1 MAMMTTTSM
10 KSTTMTESV
19 AVSPAL
25 ARHVAPVWT
34 WQQHAFRAMN
44 TDIAVAVYARQAGYG
59 EAVEALFRR
68 NEQCMS
74 RFLPDSDLALLN
86 REPAGSTCVSVE
98 LFDAIEAALW
108 AASVSGGLYDP
119 TILGD
124 LEAAGYD
131 RSFEYVARRASYQW
145 PVAADLAGTPH
156 VTRRRTADYT
166 AVSLERATRQ
176 VSRPAGIRL
185 DLGGM
190 GKGWT
195 VDRAAE
201 LLSGEGPFLVNAG
214 GDLYAHGQPGDRRGW
229 EVLLEHPLATDR
241 WMARLYLDHAGL
253 ATSTVMKRRWQRNGR
268 TAHHLIDPRT
278 GEPAD
283 TDALSVT
290 VVAQRTVLAEIFAKV
305 ALILGATAGLAWLS
319 EADGI
324 EGLIFTADGRIVT
337 TPGLASMIDA
347 VEPAGVRLA

>member
-1 MAMMTTTSM
+1 MAITTSM
-10 KSTTMTESV
+10 KNMTTTEPN
-19 AVSPAL
+19 AASPAL
-25 ARHVAPVWT
+25 ARHGTPDWT

-44 TDIAVAVYARQAGYG
+44 TGIAVAVYARQAGHG

-86 REPAGSTCVSVE
+86 REPAGSTCVSAG
-98 LFDAIEAALW
+98 LFDALEVALW

-131 RSFEYVARRASYQW
+131 RSFEYVARRAGYQW

-166 AVSLERATRQ
+166 AVSLHRPTRQ
-176 VSRPAGIRL
+176 VSRPAGVRL

-214 GDLYAHGQPGDRRGW
+214 GDLYAHGQPGERRGW
-229 EVLLEHPLATDR
+229 EVLLEHPLAADR

-253 ATSTVMKRRWQRNGR
+253 ATSTVMKRRWSHNGR
-268 TAHHLIDPRT
+268 AAHHLIDPRT

-283 TDALSVT
+283 TDAISVT

-305 ALILGATAGLAWLS
+305 ALILGVTAGLAWLA
-319 EADGI
+319 ETDGI
-324 EGLIFTADGRIVT
+324 EGLIYTADGRIVT
-337 TPGLASMIDA
+337 TPGLAPMLDA
-347 VEPAGVRLA
+347 VEPAGVRMA